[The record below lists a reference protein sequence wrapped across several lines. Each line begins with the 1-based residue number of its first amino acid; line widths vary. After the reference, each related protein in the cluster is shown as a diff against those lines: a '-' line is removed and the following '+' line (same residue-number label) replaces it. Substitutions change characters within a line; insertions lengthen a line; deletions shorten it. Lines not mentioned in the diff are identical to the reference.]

1 MISYEEIEELSNE
14 YQEDLQSLRE
24 PDFNID
30 PYWNLELDLHY
41 AQGELK

>member
-1 MISYEEIEELSNE
+1 MNYFDQLYEVPD
-14 YQEDLQSLRE
+14 EDDHLE

-41 AQGELK
+41 AQGEM